1 MKRSVLFVAGIV
13 LAASAVSGSP
23 VGETMALQA
32 RIDAAAAGGGEV
44 RVPAGDHRI
53 GGLPLRSG
61 VTLHLE
67 KDAHLVDAMIAGR
80 EPRKAREMFVDF
92 YANLVDEKG
101 LVLVGLHWEVG
112 EDANITA
119 FTPVIQK
126 LMDELHPGCSLRYR

>member
-32 RIDAAAAGGGEV
+32 RIDAATAAGGGEV

-67 KDAHLVDAMIAGR
+67 KDA
-80 EPRKAREMFVDF
+80 
-92 YANLVDEKG
+92 
-101 LVLVGLHWEVG
+101 
-112 EDANITA
+112 NITA
-119 FTPVIQK
+119 FTPIIQK